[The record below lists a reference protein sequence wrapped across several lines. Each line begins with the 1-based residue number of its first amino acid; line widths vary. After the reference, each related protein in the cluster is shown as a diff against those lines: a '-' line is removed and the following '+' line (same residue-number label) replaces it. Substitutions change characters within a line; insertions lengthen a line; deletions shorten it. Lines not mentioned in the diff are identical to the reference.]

1 MSPYKMQDWVNEI
14 LPDGASLSE
23 ESAAMIE
30 RVFTATATSF
40 GEQGM
45 EFEPL
50 LPDDEQP
57 LNGRA
62 NALALWCTGFLYG
75 LGTGHISDLEAL
87 NGDVGEIV
95 RDFTEI
101 SRATGDDADADES
114 NEQAYAELVEFI
126 RVAAQVVFEELLPL
140 RSQAYPAAAAAALM
154 DRKEFARRRR
164 QFMRMIGKDASRSC
178 RPPGAP
184 SQRRHRVRLPA
195 GQPFLLPER
204 IPEPD
209 AVAVLVPG
217 RAAGRVPA
225 VRARARRAARVWDG
239 ARAGPTARSSA
250 TARTMPFRSPTSTRS
265 CPA

>member
-1 MSPYKMQDWVNEI
+1 MAQCKGRRTPLLRYYCSTMISEIRFKDFEDVLAAAGSLADAAEAHGSLCGALCSMSPYGMQDWINEI
-14 LPDGASLSE
+14 LPDSAALSD
-23 ESAAMIE
+23 ESTAMIE
-30 RVFTATATSF
+30 KVFAATATSF

-50 LPDDEQP
+50 LPDDESP

-101 SRATGDDADADES
+101 SRATGDDAEADES

-140 RSQAYPAAAAAALM
+140 RRQVYPA
-154 DRKEFARRRR
+154 
-164 QFMRMIGKDASRSC
+164 Q
-178 RPPGAP
+178 
-184 SQRRHRVRLPA
+184 QRLH
-195 GQPFLLPER
+195 
-204 IPEPD
+204 
-209 AVAVLVPG
+209 
-217 RAAGRVPA
+217 
-225 VRARARRAARVWDG
+225 
-239 ARAGPTARSSA
+239 
-250 TARTMPFRSPTSTRS
+250 
-265 CPA
+265 

>member
-1 MSPYKMQDWVNEI
+1 MQRSGEASRAPTAVLLPLMISDIRFKDFEDVLATAGSLADAAEAHGSLCGALCSMSPYKMQDWVNEI
-14 LPDGASLSE
+14 LPDGAALSD
-23 ESAAMIE
+23 ESSAMLE

-101 SRATGDDADADES
+101 SRATGDDADGDES

-140 RSQAYPAAAAAALM
+140 RRQVYPA
-154 DRKEFARRRR
+154 
-164 QFMRMIGKDASRSC
+164 Q
-178 RPPGAP
+178 
-184 SQRRHRVRLPA
+184 QRLH
-195 GQPFLLPER
+195 
-204 IPEPD
+204 
-209 AVAVLVPG
+209 
-217 RAAGRVPA
+217 
-225 VRARARRAARVWDG
+225 
-239 ARAGPTARSSA
+239 
-250 TARTMPFRSPTSTRS
+250 
-265 CPA
+265 

>member
-1 MSPYKMQDWVNEI
+1 LRNAKGVARPYCGIIVPIMMSDIRFKDFEDVLATAGSLADAAEAHGSLCGALCSMSPYKMQDWVNEI
-14 LPDGASLSE
+14 LPDGAALSD
-23 ESAAMIE
+23 ESSAMIE
-30 RVFTATATSF
+30 RVFAATAASF

-50 LPDDEQP
+50 LPDDESP

-101 SRATGDDADADES
+101 SRASGDDADADES

-140 RSQAYPAAAAAALM
+140 PRQVYPP
-154 DRKEFARRRR
+154 K
-164 QFMRMIGKDASRSC
+164 
-178 RPPGAP
+178 
-184 SQRRHRVRLPA
+184 QRLH
-195 GQPFLLPER
+195 
-204 IPEPD
+204 
-209 AVAVLVPG
+209 
-217 RAAGRVPA
+217 
-225 VRARARRAARVWDG
+225 
-239 ARAGPTARSSA
+239 
-250 TARTMPFRSPTSTRS
+250 
-265 CPA
+265 

>member
-1 MSPYKMQDWVNEI
+1 MQRAAPARTTVLLAVMISEIRFKDFEDVLATAGSLADAAEAHGSLCGALCSMSPYKMQDWVNEI
-14 LPDGASLSE
+14 LPDGAALSDE
-23 ESAAMIE
+23 AAAMLE
-30 RVFTATATSF
+30 KVFTATATSF

-101 SRATGDDADADES
+101 SRATGDDAEADES

-140 RSQAYPAAAAAALM
+140 RRQVYPA
-154 DRKEFARRRR
+154 
-164 QFMRMIGKDASRSC
+164 Q
-178 RPPGAP
+178 
-184 SQRRHRVRLPA
+184 QRLH
-195 GQPFLLPER
+195 
-204 IPEPD
+204 
-209 AVAVLVPG
+209 
-217 RAAGRVPA
+217 
-225 VRARARRAARVWDG
+225 
-239 ARAGPTARSSA
+239 
-250 TARTMPFRSPTSTRS
+250 
-265 CPA
+265 

>member
-1 MSPYKMQDWVNEI
+1 MRPLRYYSLHMMSDIRFRDFEDVLATAGGLADAAEAHGSLCGALCSMSPYKMQDWINEI
-14 LPDGASLSE
+14 LPDGTALSE

-30 RVFTATATSF
+30 RVFSATASSF

-75 LGTGHISDLEAL
+75 LGTGYISDLEAL
-87 NGDVGEIV
+87 SGDVGEIV

-101 SRATGDDADADES
+101 SRATGDDAEGDES

-140 RSQAYPAAAAAALM
+140 RRQVYPA
-154 DRKEFARRRR
+154 
-164 QFMRMIGKDASRSC
+164 Q
-178 RPPGAP
+178 
-184 SQRRHRVRLPA
+184 QRLH
-195 GQPFLLPER
+195 
-204 IPEPD
+204 
-209 AVAVLVPG
+209 
-217 RAAGRVPA
+217 
-225 VRARARRAARVWDG
+225 
-239 ARAGPTARSSA
+239 
-250 TARTMPFRSPTSTRS
+250 
-265 CPA
+265 

>member
-1 MSPYKMQDWVNEI
+1 MIGPPTAVLLAQMISDIRFKDFEDVLATAGSLADAAEAHGSLCGALCCMSPYKMQDWVNEI
-14 LPDGASLSE
+14 LPDGAALSD
-23 ESAAMIE
+23 ESAAMLE

-62 NALALWCTGFLYG
+62 NALALWCSGFLYG

-140 RSQAYPAAAAAALM
+140 RRQVYPA
-154 DRKEFARRRR
+154 
-164 QFMRMIGKDASRSC
+164 Q
-178 RPPGAP
+178 
-184 SQRRHRVRLPA
+184 QRLH
-195 GQPFLLPER
+195 
-204 IPEPD
+204 
-209 AVAVLVPG
+209 
-217 RAAGRVPA
+217 
-225 VRARARRAARVWDG
+225 
-239 ARAGPTARSSA
+239 
-250 TARTMPFRSPTSTRS
+250 
-265 CPA
+265 

>member
-1 MSPYKMQDWVNEI
+1 MISDIRFKDFEDVLATAGSLADAAEAHGSLCGALCSMSPYKMQDWVNEI
-14 LPDGASLSE
+14 LPDGAALSE

-30 RVFTATATSF
+30 RVFSATATSF

-87 NGDVGEIV
+87 SGDVGEIV

-101 SRATGDDADADES
+101 SRATGDDAEADES

-126 RVAAQVVFEELLPL
+126 RVAAQVVYEELLPL
-140 RSQAYPAAAAAALM
+140 RRQVYPA
-154 DRKEFARRRR
+154 
-164 QFMRMIGKDASRSC
+164 Q
-178 RPPGAP
+178 
-184 SQRRHRVRLPA
+184 QRLH
-195 GQPFLLPER
+195 
-204 IPEPD
+204 
-209 AVAVLVPG
+209 
-217 RAAGRVPA
+217 
-225 VRARARRAARVWDG
+225 
-239 ARAGPTARSSA
+239 
-250 TARTMPFRSPTSTRS
+250 
-265 CPA
+265 

>member
-1 MSPYKMQDWVNEI
+1 MLADIRFKDFEDVLATAGSLADAAEAHGSLCGALCSMSPYKMQDWVNEI
-14 LPDGASLSE
+14 LPDRAALSD

-50 LPDDEQP
+50 LPDDESP

-101 SRATGDDADADES
+101 SRATGDDAEADES

-140 RSQAYPAAAAAALM
+140 RQQVYPA
-154 DRKEFARRRR
+154 
-164 QFMRMIGKDASRSC
+164 Q
-178 RPPGAP
+178 
-184 SQRRHRVRLPA
+184 QRLH
-195 GQPFLLPER
+195 
-204 IPEPD
+204 
-209 AVAVLVPG
+209 
-217 RAAGRVPA
+217 
-225 VRARARRAARVWDG
+225 
-239 ARAGPTARSSA
+239 
-250 TARTMPFRSPTSTRS
+250 
-265 CPA
+265 

>member
-1 MSPYKMQDWVNEI
+1 MQRANAKDYRAPYCGIIGSMVISDIRFQDFEDVLATAGSLADAAEAHGSLCGALCSVSPYRMQDWVNEI
-14 LPDGASLSE
+14 LPDGAALSD
-23 ESAAMIE
+23 ESSAMLE
-30 RVFTATATSF
+30 RVFTATANSF

-62 NALALWCTGFLYG
+62 NALALWCSGFLYG
-75 LGTGHISDLEAL
+75 LGSGHISDLEAL

-140 RSQAYPAAAAAALM
+140 RRQVYPA
-154 DRKEFARRRR
+154 
-164 QFMRMIGKDASRSC
+164 Q
-178 RPPGAP
+178 P
-184 SQRRHRVRLPA
+184 RLH
-195 GQPFLLPER
+195 
-204 IPEPD
+204 
-209 AVAVLVPG
+209 
-217 RAAGRVPA
+217 
-225 VRARARRAARVWDG
+225 
-239 ARAGPTARSSA
+239 
-250 TARTMPFRSPTSTRS
+250 
-265 CPA
+265 

>member
-1 MSPYKMQDWVNEI
+1 MQRASRSPYCGIIDPVMISDIRFKDFEDVLATAGSLADAAEAHGSLCGALCSMSPSD
-14 LPDGASLSE
+14 

-30 RVFTATATSF
+30 KVFTATATSF

-50 LPDDEQP
+50 LPDDESP

-140 RSQAYPAAAAAALM
+140 RRQVYPA
-154 DRKEFARRRR
+154 
-164 QFMRMIGKDASRSC
+164 Q
-178 RPPGAP
+178 
-184 SQRRHRVRLPA
+184 QRLH
-195 GQPFLLPER
+195 
-204 IPEPD
+204 
-209 AVAVLVPG
+209 
-217 RAAGRVPA
+217 
-225 VRARARRAARVWDG
+225 
-239 ARAGPTARSSA
+239 
-250 TARTMPFRSPTSTRS
+250 
-265 CPA
+265 

>member
-1 MSPYKMQDWVNEI
+1 MPTCGIIHLIMMSDIRFKDFEDVLAGAGSLADAAEAHGSLCGALCSMSPYKMQDWVNEI
-14 LPDGASLSE
+14 LPDGTALSE
-23 ESAAMIE
+23 ESAAMLE
-30 RVFTATATSF
+30 RVFTATASSF

-75 LGTGHISDLEAL
+75 LGTGQISDLEAL

-140 RSQAYPAAAAAALM
+140 RRQVYPA
-154 DRKEFARRRR
+154 
-164 QFMRMIGKDASRSC
+164 Q
-178 RPPGAP
+178 
-184 SQRRHRVRLPA
+184 QRLH
-195 GQPFLLPER
+195 
-204 IPEPD
+204 
-209 AVAVLVPG
+209 
-217 RAAGRVPA
+217 
-225 VRARARRAARVWDG
+225 
-239 ARAGPTARSSA
+239 
-250 TARTMPFRSPTSTRS
+250 
-265 CPA
+265 

>member
-1 MSPYKMQDWVNEI
+1 MADIRFEDFEEVLAGARSLADAAEAHGSLCGALCSMSPYGLQDWINEI
-14 LPDGASLSE
+14 LPDGTALSE
-23 ESAAMIE
+23 ESAAMLE

-45 EFEPL
+45 QFEPL

-75 LGTGHISDLEAL
+75 LGAGQISDLDGLA
-87 NGDVGEIV
+87 GDVGEIV

-140 RSQAYPAAAAAALM
+140 RSQVYPSA
-154 DRKEFARRRR
+154 
-164 QFMRMIGKDASRSC
+164 
-178 RPPGAP
+178 
-184 SQRRHRVRLPA
+184 QRLH
-195 GQPFLLPER
+195 
-204 IPEPD
+204 
-209 AVAVLVPG
+209 
-217 RAAGRVPA
+217 
-225 VRARARRAARVWDG
+225 
-239 ARAGPTARSSA
+239 
-250 TARTMPFRSPTSTRS
+250 
-265 CPA
+265 

>member
-1 MSPYKMQDWVNEI
+1 LRNAKGVARPYCGIIEPMISDIRFKDFEDVLATAGSLADAAEAHGSLCGALCSMSPYKMQDWVNEI
-14 LPDGASLSE
+14 LPDGAALSD
-23 ESAAMIE
+23 ESSAMIE
-30 RVFTATATSF
+30 KVFTATATSF

-50 LPDDEQP
+50 LPDDESP

-101 SRATGDDADADES
+101 SRASGDDADADES

-140 RSQAYPAAAAAALM
+140 RRQVYPP
-154 DRKEFARRRR
+154 
-164 QFMRMIGKDASRSC
+164 Q
-178 RPPGAP
+178 
-184 SQRRHRVRLPA
+184 QRLH
-195 GQPFLLPER
+195 
-204 IPEPD
+204 
-209 AVAVLVPG
+209 
-217 RAAGRVPA
+217 
-225 VRARARRAARVWDG
+225 
-239 ARAGPTARSSA
+239 
-250 TARTMPFRSPTSTRS
+250 
-265 CPA
+265 

>member
-1 MSPYKMQDWVNEI
+1 MQRANAKDYRAPYCGIIGDMVISDIRFQDFEDVLATAGSLADAAEAHGSLCGALCTVSPYRMQDWVNEI
-14 LPDGASLSE
+14 LPDGAALSD
-23 ESAAMIE
+23 ESAAMLE
-30 RVFTATATSF
+30 RVFTATANSF

-62 NALALWCTGFLYG
+62 NALALWCSGFLYG
-75 LGTGHISDLEAL
+75 LGSGHISDLEAL

-140 RSQAYPAAAAAALM
+140 RRQVYPA
-154 DRKEFARRRR
+154 
-164 QFMRMIGKDASRSC
+164 Q
-178 RPPGAP
+178 
-184 SQRRHRVRLPA
+184 QRLH
-195 GQPFLLPER
+195 
-204 IPEPD
+204 
-209 AVAVLVPG
+209 
-217 RAAGRVPA
+217 
-225 VRARARRAARVWDG
+225 
-239 ARAGPTARSSA
+239 
-250 TARTMPFRSPTSTRS
+250 
-265 CPA
+265 

>member
-1 MSPYKMQDWVNEI
+1 LRNAKAGLWPQCGIIRAMLSDIRFKDFEDVLATAGGLADAAEAHGSLCGALCSISPYNMQDWVNEI
-14 LPDGASLSE
+14 LPDGAALSE
-23 ESAAMIE
+23 ESSAMIE

-75 LGTGHISDLEAL
+75 LGTGYIADLQGL
-87 NGDVGEIV
+87 SGDVGEIV

-140 RSQAYPAAAAAALM
+140 RRQVYPA
-154 DRKEFARRRR
+154 
-164 QFMRMIGKDASRSC
+164 Q
-178 RPPGAP
+178 
-184 SQRRHRVRLPA
+184 QRLH
-195 GQPFLLPER
+195 
-204 IPEPD
+204 
-209 AVAVLVPG
+209 
-217 RAAGRVPA
+217 
-225 VRARARRAARVWDG
+225 
-239 ARAGPTARSSA
+239 
-250 TARTMPFRSPTSTRS
+250 
-265 CPA
+265 

>member
-1 MSPYKMQDWVNEI
+1 MQRAALARTTVLLAIMISDIRFKDFEDALATAGSLADAAEAHGSLCGALCSMSPYKMQDWVNEI
-14 LPDGASLSE
+14 LPDGAALSDE
-23 ESAAMIE
+23 AAAMIE

-50 LPDDEQP
+50 LPDDESP

-101 SRATGDDADADES
+101 SRATGDDAEADES

-140 RSQAYPAAAAAALM
+140 RRQVYPA
-154 DRKEFARRRR
+154 
-164 QFMRMIGKDASRSC
+164 Q
-178 RPPGAP
+178 
-184 SQRRHRVRLPA
+184 QRLH
-195 GQPFLLPER
+195 
-204 IPEPD
+204 
-209 AVAVLVPG
+209 
-217 RAAGRVPA
+217 
-225 VRARARRAARVWDG
+225 
-239 ARAGPTARSSA
+239 
-250 TARTMPFRSPTSTRS
+250 
-265 CPA
+265 

>member
-1 MSPYKMQDWVNEI
+1 MQRRYGGAVRYYCPLMMSDLRFQDFEDVLAAAGSMADAAEAHGSLCGALCSMSPYGMQDWLNEI
-14 LPDGASLSE
+14 LPDGAPLSE

-75 LGTGHISDLEAL
+75 LGTGQISDLEAL
-87 NGDVGEIV
+87 NGEVGEIV

-101 SRATGDDADADES
+101 SRATGDDSEADES

-140 RSQAYPAAAAAALM
+140 RRQAYPA
-154 DRKEFARRRR
+154 
-164 QFMRMIGKDASRSC
+164 
-178 RPPGAP
+178 
-184 SQRRHRVRLPA
+184 SQQRLH
-195 GQPFLLPER
+195 
-204 IPEPD
+204 
-209 AVAVLVPG
+209 
-217 RAAGRVPA
+217 
-225 VRARARRAARVWDG
+225 
-239 ARAGPTARSSA
+239 
-250 TARTMPFRSPTSTRS
+250 
-265 CPA
+265 

>member
-1 MSPYKMQDWVNEI
+1 MQSAIIAIIMLSDIQFKDFEDVLAGAGSLADAAEAHGSLCGALCAMAPYKMQDWVNEI
-14 LPDGASLSE
+14 LPDGSTLSD
-23 ESAAMIE
+23 ESSAMIE
-30 RVFTATATSF
+30 KVFTATSTSF

-140 RSQAYPAAAAAALM
+140 RRQVYPA
-154 DRKEFARRRR
+154 
-164 QFMRMIGKDASRSC
+164 Q
-178 RPPGAP
+178 
-184 SQRRHRVRLPA
+184 QRLH
-195 GQPFLLPER
+195 
-204 IPEPD
+204 
-209 AVAVLVPG
+209 
-217 RAAGRVPA
+217 
-225 VRARARRAARVWDG
+225 
-239 ARAGPTARSSA
+239 
-250 TARTMPFRSPTSTRS
+250 
-265 CPA
+265 

>member
-1 MSPYKMQDWVNEI
+1 MLADIRFKDFEDVLATAGSLADAAEAHGSLCGALCSMSPYKMQDWVNEI
-14 LPDGASLSE
+14 LPDGNSLSE

-87 NGDVGEIV
+87 AGDVGEIV

-101 SRATGDDADADES
+101 SRASGDEADADES

-140 RSQAYPAAAAAALM
+140 RRQVFPA
-154 DRKEFARRRR
+154 
-164 QFMRMIGKDASRSC
+164 Q
-178 RPPGAP
+178 
-184 SQRRHRVRLPA
+184 QRLH
-195 GQPFLLPER
+195 
-204 IPEPD
+204 
-209 AVAVLVPG
+209 
-217 RAAGRVPA
+217 
-225 VRARARRAARVWDG
+225 
-239 ARAGPTARSSA
+239 
-250 TARTMPFRSPTSTRS
+250 
-265 CPA
+265 